1 MCEVAELDPLS
12 ARALLD
18 KLIVIDGIKARPELN
33 GQLGLPRSFDDE
45 KQRYA
50 VQLVSDLTVV
60 SLKATNLI
68 GWADA
73 APGPGATTADE
84 IAGAS
89 PTALLC
95 YMRDGCMLSTEDGLA
110 RACLQRSMDLPFS
123 TTGRELTAGGQIEM
137 IVQSMDAHMHD
148 RGELFYLLMVIS
160 NTVVAG
166 DQDIVGFSSI
176 AVQMKDRAVAAG
188 VYPRLTV
195 ALKTHTTSDI
205 QCLALSVINAVATG
219 GDFEA
224 TEARREAAGAMLP
237 AVAAA
242 MKLAPH
248 RSNVCHFG
256 MQAVA
261 ATLARND
268 GVFAPPA
275 ARADKAIELG
285 LHSACI
291 DAMLRHGHIAGDK
304 GVCMHKF
311 EVTAF
316 GVDDDGKGNEV
327 QLFLPGSVLLAGCQA
342 LHLMVTINGGTDP
355 NNEARID
362 ALNAAGALKA
372 IAAAVRVN
380 PTFDSFRHVEE
391 AGELEGMKI
400 VQPLVVQLFGDRNMT
415 DLVNAEDLATLM
427 GDAAKPG
434 LVLRAV
440 MKFTEEQ
447 KASGH

>member
-1 MCEVAELDPLS
+1 MS
-12 ARALLD
+12 APALLD
-18 KLIVIDGIKARPELN
+18 TLVVIDGIKARPELN

-45 KQRYA
+45 KQRYT
-50 VQLVSDLTVV
+50 VHLVSDLTVV
-60 SLKATNLI
+60 ALKATNLV

-73 APGPGATTADE
+73 APGPGATTAEE
-84 IAGAS
+84 IDSAS
-89 PTALLC
+89 PTALIR
-95 YMRDGCMLSTEDGLA
+95 YMRDGCMLSTEGGLA
-110 RACLQRSMDLPFS
+110 RACLQRSMDLPFA

-148 RGELFYLLMVIS
+148 RSEVFYLLMVIS

-166 DQDIVGFSSI
+166 DQDIAGFSSI
-176 AVQMKDRAVAAG
+176 AAQMKDRAVAAG
-188 VYPRLTV
+188 VYPRLAV

-261 ATLARND
+261 ATLARNE
-268 GVFAPPA
+268 GVTAPPA

-316 GVDDDGKGNEV
+316 GVDDNGKGNEV
-327 QLFLPGSVLLAGCQA
+327 QLLLPGSVLLAGCQA
-342 LHLMVTINGGTDP
+342 LHLMVTINGGNVGP

-380 PTFDSFRHVEE
+380 PTFDSFRGHEE
-391 AGELEGMKI
+391 AGELEGMRI
-400 VQPLVVQLFGDRNMT
+400 VQPLVVQLFGMRKMT

-440 MKFTEEQ
+440 MKFMEEE
-447 KASGH
+447 KAAGH